1 MSMLL
6 EIENVTVQYGKAL
19 ALEDV
24 SLTVGEGEV
33 VSILGANGAGKT
45 TIAKIITGSKKIS
58 RGTIRFQGER
68 IDGLPAYKV
77 TRKGI
82 ALIPSGRMIF
92 GSMTVQ
98 DNLRMGAFTLK
109 DRKRVQA
116 NMDRVYEYFPVLKEK
131 RTQAGGEL
139 SGGQQQMLAIGRAL
153 MSEPRLLVMDE
164 PSMGLSPVLV
174 SEVAEVI
181 KTLHEAGNSILLV
194 EQNSR
199 MALKVSGRAYVL
211 QLGRVV
217 LENDAQTLLAD
228 EQVRK
233 SYFGQ

>member
-1 MSMLL
+1 MRMLL

-45 TIAKIITGSKKIS
+45 TTARIVTGSKKITKGS
-58 RGTIRFQGER
+58 IRFRDER

-77 TRKGI
+77 ARKGI

-98 DNLRMGAFTLK
+98 DNLRMGAFTLR
-109 DRKRVQA
+109 DRKRIQA

-199 MALKVSGRAYVL
+199 MALKISGRAYVL
-211 QLGRVV
+211 QLGHVV
-217 LENDAQTLLAD
+217 LENDAQALLAD
-228 EQVRK
+228 ERVQK

>member
-45 TIAKIITGSKKIS
+45 TIAKIVTGSKKITK
-58 RGTIRFQGER
+58 GTICFQGER

-77 TRKGI
+77 ARKGI

-98 DNLRMGAFTLK
+98 DNLRMGAFTLR
-109 DRKRVQA
+109 DRKRIQT
-116 NMDRVYEYFPVLKEK
+116 NMEKVYAYFPVLKEK
-131 RTQAGGEL
+131 RNQAGGEL

-211 QLGRVV
+211 QLGHVV
-217 LENDAQTLLAD
+217 LENDAQALLAD
-228 EQVRK
+228 ERVQK